1 MRLGLLT
8 MVMIARAAQ
17 LSAPAY
23 AQHGMEVSS
32 VILVHPAVPTMLLF
46 PEDIEAVWSIGRGEV
61 MVKGVGRT
69 LYLRPRPATPAGVEV
84 FIEVKTATL
93 HRLFQLRVV
102 ERAEDAARELTVPP
116 ATATQ
121 GEASASAIPRGGL
134 PALPEPA
141 PGTPPPR
148 SRDTGQTSE
157 PEPGAPAHAHT
168 APEPPGQH
176 LVLSLHALVAL
187 AGATAVEV
195 AGYEPDDAR
204 QSHRAAGVRLAAAP
218 RDARWSLEASIVGE
232 WPTAPTTHDKLNLAR
247 HEILT
252 LHGPWLRAEVGMRA
266 RLGTTVMPTA
276 YAGIGLQARFLEI
289 EVINETPMQPDE
301 DEAPADRRQDMPFG
315 GVLSLGL
322 GLEYRAGDV
331 LLGFEFQMR
340 QGVPADYRS
349 VEALLSVGF
358 YLDHGE

>member
-1 MRLGLLT
+1 
-8 MVMIARAAQ
+8 
-17 LSAPAY
+17 
-23 AQHGMEVSS
+23 
-32 VILVHPAVPTMLLF
+32 MLLF

-218 RDARWSLEASIVGE
+218 RDARWSLEASIIGE
-232 WPTAPTTHDKLNLAR
+232 WPTAPTTYDKSNQAR
-247 HEILT
+247 REVLT
-252 LHGPWLRAEVGMRA
+252 LRGPWLRAEVGVRA

-276 YAGIGLQARFLEI
+276 YAGFGLQAHFLELERETTSENPMLPDGD
-289 EVINETPMQPDE
+289 EVLV
-301 DEAPADRRQDMPFG
+301 DRREEMPFG
-315 GVLSLGL
+315 GVLALGL
-322 GLEYRAGDV
+322 GLEYRIGDV
-331 LLGFEFQMR
+331 LLGFELQMR
-340 QGVPADYRS
+340 QGMPADYRS
-349 VEALLSVGF
+349 VTGFLSVGF